1 MKRIRV
7 HIAGAAAIAAA
18 ALVCVGGCSAP
29 DGGSADAKPAGSPR
43 AGSEADLAVAREPK
57 ACRGGTYTWFNL
69 EKRSVLNGLTDPQCV
84 EGKPGEPVKMTEPM
98 RRLRTDRAS
107 LETQGPRLDP
117 QEVLFALS
125 VHIGF
130 ADKGDDPGDGSGLGE
145 PGEYAPVE
153 GGGGEIS
160 GMNGAVLVDFSSLQL
175 VETDF
180 RYTCGSGERRERTT
194 GHVVTW
200 TYSSTGELRCG
211 VPLPRDASAAAHEAV
226 RLSCP
231 R

>member
-1 MKRIRV
+1 M

-69 EKRSVLNGLTDPQCV
+69 RQDWMINGVTEAQSLTRSARVT
-84 EGKPGEPVKMTEPM
+84 KPI
-98 RRLRTDRAS
+98 RRLRTDPAS
-107 LETQGPRLDP
+107 VVTEGADLDP
-117 QEVLFALS
+117 DLVLHSLGTKLGLVS
-125 VHIGF
+125 
-130 ADKGDDPGDGSGLGE
+130 ADDDPKGGSALGE
-145 PGEYAPVE
+145 PGTYAPLDEPLGQAGDLKDGVR
-153 GGGGEIS
+153 
-160 GMNGAVLVDFSSLQL
+160 LVSFSFFKLIDA
-175 VETDF
+175 DF
-180 RYTCGSGERRERTT
+180 RYTCAGGGQPII
-194 GHVVTW
+194 GHVSTW
-200 TYSSTGELRCG
+200 GPSGGGAVNCDETLGK
-211 VPLPRDASAAAHEAV
+211 DASAAAHEAV